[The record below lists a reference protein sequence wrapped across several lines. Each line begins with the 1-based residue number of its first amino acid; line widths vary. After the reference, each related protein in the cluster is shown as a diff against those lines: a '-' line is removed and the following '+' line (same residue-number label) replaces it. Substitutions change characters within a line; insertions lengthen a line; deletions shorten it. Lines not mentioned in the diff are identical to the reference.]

1 MDRSLID
8 RVIAGLDPG
17 GEVVEACD
25 LVGGVSAD
33 VVRVTYRD
41 GTGAVRP
48 VVLRRLGGATFKEH
62 GRETVAVER
71 DVLAALAVRGF
82 EVARPL
88 HLHSDDEESSMVL
101 VLEWVEGSTEVSS
114 EDLSGALWQMA
125 DFLAR
130 LHDVEPDGLDVVG
143 LERLEDP
150 RTAIV
155 DHLPDEALG
164 DAVRAA
170 LASGS
175 VPAPGGPSAIVHGD
189 FWPGNVLWSAGRL
202 RAVIDWEDVRIG
214 DPLADL
220 ACARVELRCAFGERA
235 QDDFTSRYLGA
246 RADRGGAPAIDAL
259 PLWDAYVSA
268 TALSSMHLWGLEV
281 AAEQERRSTTRSF
294 FDEAARALTAPGAT
308 RS

>member
-17 GEVVEACD
+17 GEVVDVAE
-25 LVGGVSAD
+25 LEGGVSAD

-62 GRETVAVER
+62 GRETVAVEH

-88 HLHSDDEESSMVL
+88 HLHRDDAESSPVL
-101 VLEWVEGSTEVSS
+101 ALEWVEGSTDVATDELP
-114 EDLSGALWQMA
+114 DAPGQMA

-130 LHDVEPDGLDVVG
+130 LHDVDPDELGGVG
-143 LERLEDP
+143 IERLEDP

-155 DHLPDEALG
+155 EYLPD
-164 DAVRAA
+164 DAVGAA
-170 LASGS
+170 VRGALESGS
-175 VPAPGGPSAIVHGD
+175 APTPDGPLAIVHGD

-220 ACARVELRCAFGERA
+220 ACARVELRCAFGEHA

-246 RADRGGAPAIDAL
+246 RAIRVDIPALDAL

-268 TALSSMHLWGLEV
+268 AALSSMHLWGLDV
-281 AAEQERRSTTRSF
+281 ADERARRATTRAF
-294 FDEAARALTAPGAT
+294 FDEAAQALTAPGAT